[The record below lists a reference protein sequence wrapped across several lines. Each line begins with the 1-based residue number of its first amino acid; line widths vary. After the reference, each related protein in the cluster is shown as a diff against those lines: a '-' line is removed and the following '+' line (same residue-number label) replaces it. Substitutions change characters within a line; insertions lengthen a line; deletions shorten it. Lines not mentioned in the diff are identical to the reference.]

1 MCEVLILKIA
11 QSFDNNLERR
21 PGLKS
26 TTRCDDLFRVFMVA
40 IIITSISIFLG
51 MFTFA
56 NQGCIEGSFVENGFC
71 KFCADYVDINCEKC
85 DDRLECKQCKEGY
98 FVLDRE
104 CISCQSRFGKEC

>member
-1 MCEVLILKIA
+1 MKIA

-40 IIITSISIFLG
+40 VIITATSLFLG
-51 MFTFA
+51 RFTFA

-85 DDRLECKQCKEGY
+85 DDRLECK
-98 FVLDRE
+98 
-104 CISCQSRFGKEC
+104 